1 MSWDSPAA
9 QTARHGGKHCKKLG
23 LPDLLSAASLLEVLN
38 TMMTRTE
45 LQALL
50 ETLA

>member
-9 QTARHGGKHCKKLG
+9 QTAGHGGKHCKK
-23 LPDLLSAASLLEVLN
+23 SWAASLLEVLN